1 MQTIGFIIDRRTD
14 EKIKLLIRKGKMID
28 ATCYVIKIKMR
39 KTGSDGSHFI
49 DEENYL
55 NNDYELMDKLKSGES
70 VDC

>member
-1 MQTIGFIIDRRTD
+1 MQTIGYIIDKRTD
-14 EKIKLLIRKGKMID
+14 EKIKLLIRKGKRID
-28 ATCYVIKIKMR
+28 RTCYKIKLKMR
-39 KTGSDGSHFI
+39 KSGSDGSHFT